1 MKRLI
6 LIVFTFTGSIVYSQ
20 SMLDKLI
27 LVNINDY
34 RAKKNLEKLEF
45 SSVAYKAAEHHNIYL
60 NDNPDQ
66 PIAHHEDNETPSH
79 WHRLKKYNDRN
90 DGNFWRSAENLWGA
104 MQIEIDLNEETDQL
118 KKLAKEAVKDW
129 IKSPGHK
136 KNLLLGQL
144 EKAAIHSIVTDNN
157 RLIVTYVAYRYY

>member
-1 MKRLI
+1 M
-6 LIVFTFTGSIVYSQ
+6 FTFTGSIMYSQ
-20 SMLDKLI
+20 SMLDSLI
-27 LVNINDY
+27 LSNINNY
-34 RAKKNLEKLEF
+34 RAKKNLEKLEL
-45 SSVAYKAAEHHNIYL
+45 SSVAYKAAEHHNVYL

-66 PIAHHEDNETPSH
+66 PIAHYEDNETPNH

-136 KNLLLGQL
+136 KNLLVEQL
-144 EKAAIHSIVTDNN
+144 EKAAIHSIVTENN

>member
-1 MKRLI
+1 MRKLI
-6 LIVFTFTGSIVYSQ
+6 LIVFIFLGSIIYSQ
-20 SMLDKLI
+20 SMLDSLI
-27 LVNINDY
+27 LVNINNY

-60 NDNPDQ
+60 NNNPGQ
-66 PIAHHEDNETPSH
+66 PIAHYEDNETPNH
-79 WHRLKKYNDRN
+79 WHRLKKYTDRN

-118 KKLAKEAVKDW
+118 KKLAREAVKDW
-129 IKSPGHK
+129 IKSPRHK

-144 EKAAIHSIVTDNN
+144 ERAAIHSIVTENN

>member
-1 MKRLI
+1 MKKVSLI
-6 LIVFTFTGSIVYSQ
+6 LSILFTTTIFSQ
-20 SMLDKLI
+20 SLLDSLV
-27 LVNINDY
+27 LVNINNY
-34 RAKKNLEKLEF
+34 RSKKNLQKLEF

-66 PIAHHEDNETPSH
+66 PIAHYEDNETPNH
-79 WHRLKKYNDRN
+79 WHRLTKYNDRN

-104 MQIEIDLNEETDQL
+104 MPMKIDLNEETKLL
-118 KKLAKEAVKDW
+118 KELAEEAVKDW

-136 KNLLLGQL
+136 KNLLVAQL
-144 EKAAIHSIVTDNN
+144 DKAAIHSIVTEDN